1 MDIVLELAADC
12 SRCAGLCCVAL
23 PFGRSSDFP
32 VDKAAGDPC
41 GHLGRDFRCGI
52 HDRLREEGYRGC
64 TVFDC
69 FGAGQQVTQV
79 TFGGKD
85 WRSGEGIGAQMFA
98 VFAVMRQLHELLWHL
113 DMALSLPT
121 SAGLSSDLESAVRDT
136 VAVTSRDAATLAS
149 YDVGT
154 HRMTVNPLLR
164 EASRLARQASP
175 GPDLDGADLIGRDLR
190 DTVLVGASLRGALLT
205 GADLRAADLTLADVT
220 GADLRGADVS
230 GADLTRTLFLT
241 QAQVEAARG
250 SSATELP
257 ARLSLP
263 SWWPDAESS

>member
-1 MDIVLELAADC
+1 MDFVLELAADC

-64 TVFDC
+64 GVFDC

-85 WRSGEGIGAQMFA
+85 WRSSEETGAQMFA

-113 DMALSLPT
+113 DAALGLPT
-121 SAGLSSDLESAVRDT
+121 SAPLSAALESAVDDT
-136 VAVTSRDAATLAS
+136 VAVTRADAAALAS
-149 YDVGT
+149 YDVET
-154 HRMTVNPLLR
+154 HRRTVNPLLR
-164 EASRLARQASP
+164 QASQLARQAAL
-175 GPDLDGADLIGRDLR
+175 GPTLDAADLIGRDLR
-190 DTVLVGASLRGALLT
+190 DTALVGASLRGALLT
-205 GADLRAADLTLADVT
+205 GADLRRADLTLADVT

-230 GADLTRTLFLT
+230 GAHLTHTLFLT
-241 QAQVEAARG
+241 QAQVDAARG
-250 SSATELP
+250 NGAAELP
-257 ARLSLP
+257 ARLARP
-263 SWWPDAESS
+263 RWWPTAESS